1 MLSIKINVR
10 NENIIEISN
19 KATVPFIQGEKNVA
33 NPECLTGSQVKQS
46 SIQFTVAAPL

>member
-19 KATVPFIQGEKNVA
+19 KATVPFIQGEKK
-33 NPECLTGSQVKQS
+33 CSKS
-46 SIQFTVAAPL
+46 

>member
-19 KATVPFIQGEKNVA
+19 KPITPFIQGKKK
-33 NPECLTGSQVKQS
+33 P
-46 SIQFTVAAPL
+46 